1 MLNEGRRPGLYRH
14 DVLDDYRRRQN
25 SELIGWLMS
34 ACVCEHGSGD
44 ELECGVVTKP
54 LAPGRCLFLACA
66 LIAFSPGYAN
76 AHRLSVAGSQ
86 DASEIEADSL
96 QEDTDY
102 NGVDFTRPQRNL
114 EFRPE
119 YRTSSG
125 PTNETDRWIEQ
136 LRYNARM
143 DLGRSWTLG
152 YLLQVPVIEKTTTSF
167 VPPSTSRDTGL
178 GGAFAQAV
186 LIQTINANWA
196 YGFGARLVAPGQDMI
211 GSGKWQIMPGFGVR
225 YSFLAFGT
233 DTYFVPVVRYAI
245 SVAGDP
251 NRRNISEP
259 QIAPTL
265 NVGLPNRWFVTLYP
279 SNDIRINFGD
289 PVSGQ
294 TGRLFLPFDAAVGK
308 TVTDKLV
315 VSFEA
320 GVPIIDAYPVYKFK
334 AELRVVLKF

>member
-1 MLNEGRRPGLYRH
+1 VQL
-14 DVLDDYRRRQN
+14 
-25 SELIGWLMS
+25 
-34 ACVCEHGSGD
+34 
-44 ELECGVVTKP
+44 VVTKA
-54 LAPGRCLFLACA
+54 LAPGHCLFLVYA
-66 LIAFSPGYAN
+66 LFALSPTHAD
-76 AHRLSVAGSQ
+76 AERLSVDGSR
-86 DASEIEADSL
+86 DAAAVQVDSQ
-96 QEDTDY
+96 QEDPDY
-102 NGVDFTRPQRNL
+102 NGEDFTRPQRTL
-114 EFRPE
+114 DFRPQ

-125 PTNETDRWIEQ
+125 PTSETDRWIEQ
-136 LRYNARM
+136 LRYDARL
-143 DLGRSWTLG
+143 DLGPSWRLG
-152 YLLQVPVIEKTTTSF
+152 YLLQLPIIEQTTTSF
-167 VPPSTSRDTGL
+167 VPQSIRRDAGL
-178 GGAFAQAV
+178 GGVFAQAS
-186 LIQTINANWA
+186 LIQTINSNWA
-196 YGFGARLVAPGQDMI
+196 YGFGARLVAPGQDML

-225 YSFLAFGT
+225 YSFLESGP
-233 DTYFVPVVRYAI
+233 DTYFVPVVRYAM

-308 TVTDKLV
+308 NVTDKLV

>member
-1 MLNEGRRPGLYRH
+1 VHRVER
-14 DVLDDYRRRQN
+14 
-25 SELIGWLMS
+25 
-34 ACVCEHGSGD
+34 
-44 ELECGVVTKP
+44 TP
-54 LAPGRCLFLACA
+54 LPLVWCLFLACA
-66 LIAFSPGYAN
+66 FIGCHLRNAN
-76 AHRLSVAGSQ
+76 AQPLGVTGRQ
-86 DASEIEADSL
+86 DARGL
-96 QEDTDY
+96 QGGVQQPEDPDY
-102 NGVDFTRPQRNL
+102 NGADFTRPQRSV

-125 PTNETDRWIEQ
+125 LTSDTDRWIEQ
-136 LRYNARM
+136 LRYNAKL
-143 DLGRSWTLG
+143 DLGGNWKLG
-152 YLLQVPVIEKTTTSF
+152 YLLQVPIVEKTTTSF
-167 VPPSTSRDTGL
+167 TPPSISRDAGL
-178 GGAFAQAV
+178 GGSFTQAA
-186 LIQTINANWA
+186 LMQTINQNWA
-196 YGFGARLVAPGQDMI
+196 YGFGARLVAPGQDML
-211 GSGKWQIMPGFGVR
+211 GSGKWQILPGFGVR

-294 TGRLFLPFDAAVGK
+294 TGRLFLPFDAAIGK
-308 TVTDKLV
+308 NVTDKLV